1 MFRPEG
7 CIVVIVATAISHNR
21 PTSHNRPVYVLCG
34 DCRPYLPD
42 DDERVDDYE
51 DEGDDSYEDYDNDA
65 DDVHRQN
72 NPNDGVVTIYHC
84 LINY

>member
-1 MFRPEG
+1 MIFLPEG

-21 PTSHNRPVYVLCG
+21 PICIVWRL
-34 DCRPYLPD
+34 YLPD
-42 DDERVDDYE
+42 DDERADE
-51 DEGDDSYEDYDNDA
+51 DEGDDNDA

-72 NPNDGVVTIYHC
+72 NPNDGVRTINQS